1 MAYRKIT
8 DIRDTIGMRAVF
20 YARVST
26 AEEEQLNAIELQI
39 EENRGC
45 IKDHGW
51 KLVGEYIDRS
61 KSGTMV
67 KGRDDYQRL
76 YEDLYEDLFD
86 IVVIKYNNEKIIKR
100 VIGLPGDYIEYKD
113 NILYV
118 NGKEIKEEYKRDIT
132 NNFSLKDLGYEKI
145 PENKYLVLGDNR
157 SISKDSRIIGL
168 IDKEDIE
175 GYTGIIV
182 FPFKRIGNVIE

>member
-1 MAYRKIT
+1 MVPTLLDGDIMILDKIGYRINGLK
-8 DIRDTIGMRAVF
+8 R
-20 YARVST
+20 
-26 AEEEQLNAIELQI
+26 
-39 EENRGC
+39 
-45 IKDHGW
+45 
-51 KLVGEYIDRS
+51 
-61 KSGTMV
+61 
-67 KGRDDYQRL
+67 
-76 YEDLYEDLFD
+76 FD

-113 NILYV
+113 NNLYV

>member
-1 MAYRKIT
+1 MVPTLLDGDIMILDKIGYRINGLK
-8 DIRDTIGMRAVF
+8 R
-20 YARVST
+20 
-26 AEEEQLNAIELQI
+26 
-39 EENRGC
+39 
-45 IKDHGW
+45 
-51 KLVGEYIDRS
+51 
-61 KSGTMV
+61 
-67 KGRDDYQRL
+67 
-76 YEDLYEDLFD
+76 FD

-113 NILYV
+113 NLLYV

>member
-1 MAYRKIT
+1 MVPTLLDGDIMILDKIGYRINGLK
-8 DIRDTIGMRAVF
+8 R
-20 YARVST
+20 
-26 AEEEQLNAIELQI
+26 
-39 EENRGC
+39 
-45 IKDHGW
+45 
-51 KLVGEYIDRS
+51 
-61 KSGTMV
+61 
-67 KGRDDYQRL
+67 
-76 YEDLYEDLFD
+76 FD

-118 NGKEIKEEYKRDIT
+118 NGKEIKEEYKRNIT

-157 SISKDSRIIGL
+157 GISKDSRIIGL

-182 FPFKRIGNVIE
+182 LPFKRIGNVME

>member
-1 MAYRKIT
+1 MVPTLLDGDIMILDKIGYRINGLK
-8 DIRDTIGMRAVF
+8 R
-20 YARVST
+20 
-26 AEEEQLNAIELQI
+26 
-39 EENRGC
+39 
-45 IKDHGW
+45 
-51 KLVGEYIDRS
+51 
-61 KSGTMV
+61 
-67 KGRDDYQRL
+67 
-76 YEDLYEDLFD
+76 FD

-100 VIGLPGDYIEYKD
+100 VIGLPGDYIEYRD

>member
-1 MAYRKIT
+1 MVPTLLEGDIMILDKIGYRINGLK
-8 DIRDTIGMRAVF
+8 R
-20 YARVST
+20 
-26 AEEEQLNAIELQI
+26 
-39 EENRGC
+39 
-45 IKDHGW
+45 
-51 KLVGEYIDRS
+51 
-61 KSGTMV
+61 
-67 KGRDDYQRL
+67 
-76 YEDLYEDLFD
+76 FD

>member
-1 MAYRKIT
+1 MPTLLDGDIMILDKIGYRINGLK
-8 DIRDTIGMRAVF
+8 R
-20 YARVST
+20 
-26 AEEEQLNAIELQI
+26 
-39 EENRGC
+39 
-45 IKDHGW
+45 
-51 KLVGEYIDRS
+51 
-61 KSGTMV
+61 
-67 KGRDDYQRL
+67 
-76 YEDLYEDLFD
+76 FD

>member
-1 MAYRKIT
+1 MKLNDLI
-8 DIRDTIGMRAVF
+8 DISKKMQEIIC
-20 YARVST
+20 Y
-26 AEEEQLNAIELQI
+26 I
-39 EENRGC
+39 EE
-45 IKDHGW
+45 
-51 KLVGEYIDRS
+51 
-61 KSGTMV
+61 
-67 KGRDDYQRL
+67 
-76 YEDLYEDLFD
+76 
-86 IVVIKYNNEKIIKR
+86 NNEKIIKR

>member
-1 MAYRKIT
+1 MVPTLLDGDIMILDKIGYRINGLK
-8 DIRDTIGMRAVF
+8 R
-20 YARVST
+20 
-26 AEEEQLNAIELQI
+26 
-39 EENRGC
+39 
-45 IKDHGW
+45 
-51 KLVGEYIDRS
+51 
-61 KSGTMV
+61 
-67 KGRDDYQRL
+67 
-76 YEDLYEDLFD
+76 FD

-132 NNFSLKDLGYEKI
+132 NNFSLKDLGYKKI

>member
-1 MAYRKIT
+1 MVPTLLDGDIMILDKIGYRINGLK
-8 DIRDTIGMRAVF
+8 R
-20 YARVST
+20 
-26 AEEEQLNAIELQI
+26 
-39 EENRGC
+39 
-45 IKDHGW
+45 
-51 KLVGEYIDRS
+51 
-61 KSGTMV
+61 
-67 KGRDDYQRL
+67 
-76 YEDLYEDLFD
+76 FD

-100 VIGLPGDYIEYKD
+100 DIGLPGDYIEYKD

>member
-1 MAYRKIT
+1 MVPTLLDGDIMILDKIGYRINGLK
-8 DIRDTIGMRAVF
+8 R
-20 YARVST
+20 Y
-26 AEEEQLNAIELQI
+26 
-39 EENRGC
+39 
-45 IKDHGW
+45 
-51 KLVGEYIDRS
+51 
-61 KSGTMV
+61 
-67 KGRDDYQRL
+67 
-76 YEDLYEDLFD
+76 D

>member
-1 MAYRKIT
+1 MVPTLLDGDIMILDKIGYRINGLK
-8 DIRDTIGMRAVF
+8 R
-20 YARVST
+20 
-26 AEEEQLNAIELQI
+26 
-39 EENRGC
+39 
-45 IKDHGW
+45 
-51 KLVGEYIDRS
+51 
-61 KSGTMV
+61 
-67 KGRDDYQRL
+67 
-76 YEDLYEDLFD
+76 FD

-157 SISKDSRIIGL
+157 GISKDSRIIGL

>member
-1 MAYRKIT
+1 MKNNILKECLQYFLIIIFVLLFRTFLYSPIRVTGDSMVPTLLDGDIMVLDKIGYRINGLK
-8 DIRDTIGMRAVF
+8 R
-20 YARVST
+20 
-26 AEEEQLNAIELQI
+26 
-39 EENRGC
+39 
-45 IKDHGW
+45 
-51 KLVGEYIDRS
+51 
-61 KSGTMV
+61 
-67 KGRDDYQRL
+67 
-76 YEDLYEDLFD
+76 FD

>member
-1 MAYRKIT
+1 MVPTLLDGDIMILDKIGYRINGLK
-8 DIRDTIGMRAVF
+8 R
-20 YARVST
+20 
-26 AEEEQLNAIELQI
+26 
-39 EENRGC
+39 
-45 IKDHGW
+45 
-51 KLVGEYIDRS
+51 
-61 KSGTMV
+61 
-67 KGRDDYQRL
+67 
-76 YEDLYEDLFD
+76 FD

-182 FPFKRIGNVIE
+182 FPFNRIGNVIE

>member
-1 MAYRKIT
+1 MVPTLLDGDIMILDKIGYRINGLK
-8 DIRDTIGMRAVF
+8 R
-20 YARVST
+20 
-26 AEEEQLNAIELQI
+26 
-39 EENRGC
+39 
-45 IKDHGW
+45 
-51 KLVGEYIDRS
+51 
-61 KSGTMV
+61 
-67 KGRDDYQRL
+67 
-76 YEDLYEDLFD
+76 FD

-118 NGKEIKEEYKRDIT
+118 NEKEIKEEYKRDIT

>member
-1 MAYRKIT
+1 MKNNILKECLQYFLIIIFVLLFRTFLYSPIRVTGDSMVPTLLDGDIMILDKIGYRINGLK
-8 DIRDTIGMRAVF
+8 R
-20 YARVST
+20 
-26 AEEEQLNAIELQI
+26 
-39 EENRGC
+39 
-45 IKDHGW
+45 
-51 KLVGEYIDRS
+51 
-61 KSGTMV
+61 
-67 KGRDDYQRL
+67 
-76 YEDLYEDLFD
+76 FD

-157 SISKDSRIIGL
+157 SISKDSRIIGV

>member
-1 MAYRKIT
+1 MVPTLLDGDIMILDKIGYRINGLK
-8 DIRDTIGMRAVF
+8 R
-20 YARVST
+20 
-26 AEEEQLNAIELQI
+26 
-39 EENRGC
+39 
-45 IKDHGW
+45 
-51 KLVGEYIDRS
+51 
-61 KSGTMV
+61 
-67 KGRDDYQRL
+67 
-76 YEDLYEDLFD
+76 FD

-182 FPFKRIGNVIE
+182 FPFKRIGNVVE

>member
-1 MAYRKIT
+1 MILDKIGYRINGLK
-8 DIRDTIGMRAVF
+8 R
-20 YARVST
+20 
-26 AEEEQLNAIELQI
+26 
-39 EENRGC
+39 
-45 IKDHGW
+45 
-51 KLVGEYIDRS
+51 
-61 KSGTMV
+61 
-67 KGRDDYQRL
+67 
-76 YEDLYEDLFD
+76 FD

-182 FPFKRIGNVIE
+182 FPFKRIGNVVE

>member
-1 MAYRKIT
+1 MVPTLLDGDIMVLDKIGYRINGLK
-8 DIRDTIGMRAVF
+8 R
-20 YARVST
+20 
-26 AEEEQLNAIELQI
+26 
-39 EENRGC
+39 
-45 IKDHGW
+45 
-51 KLVGEYIDRS
+51 
-61 KSGTMV
+61 
-67 KGRDDYQRL
+67 
-76 YEDLYEDLFD
+76 FD

-182 FPFKRIGNVIE
+182 FPFKRIGNVI

>member
-1 MAYRKIT
+1 MVPTLLDGDIMILDKIGYRINGLK
-8 DIRDTIGMRAVF
+8 R
-20 YARVST
+20 
-26 AEEEQLNAIELQI
+26 
-39 EENRGC
+39 
-45 IKDHGW
+45 
-51 KLVGEYIDRS
+51 
-61 KSGTMV
+61 
-67 KGRDDYQRL
+67 
-76 YEDLYEDLFD
+76 FD
-86 IVVIKYNNEKIIKR
+86 IVVIKYNNEKIINR

>member
-1 MAYRKIT
+1 MVPTLLDGDIMVLDKIGYRINGLK
-8 DIRDTIGMRAVF
+8 R
-20 YARVST
+20 
-26 AEEEQLNAIELQI
+26 
-39 EENRGC
+39 
-45 IKDHGW
+45 
-51 KLVGEYIDRS
+51 
-61 KSGTMV
+61 
-67 KGRDDYQRL
+67 
-76 YEDLYEDLFD
+76 FD

-118 NGKEIKEEYKRDIT
+118 NGKEIKEKYKRDIT

>member
-1 MAYRKIT
+1 MVPTLLDGDIMVLDKIGYRINGLK
-8 DIRDTIGMRAVF
+8 R
-20 YARVST
+20 
-26 AEEEQLNAIELQI
+26 
-39 EENRGC
+39 
-45 IKDHGW
+45 
-51 KLVGEYIDRS
+51 
-61 KSGTMV
+61 
-67 KGRDDYQRL
+67 
-76 YEDLYEDLFD
+76 FD

-157 SISKDSRIIGL
+157 GISKDSRIIGL

-182 FPFKRIGNVIE
+182 LPFKRIGNVME

>member
-1 MAYRKIT
+1 MVPTLLDGDIMILDKIGYRINGLK
-8 DIRDTIGMRAVF
+8 R
-20 YARVST
+20 
-26 AEEEQLNAIELQI
+26 
-39 EENRGC
+39 
-45 IKDHGW
+45 
-51 KLVGEYIDRS
+51 
-61 KSGTMV
+61 
-67 KGRDDYQRL
+67 
-76 YEDLYEDLFD
+76 FD

-118 NGKEIKEEYKRDIT
+118 NGKEIKEESKRDIT

>member
-1 MAYRKIT
+1 MVPTLLDGDIMILDKIGYRINGLK
-8 DIRDTIGMRAVF
+8 R
-20 YARVST
+20 
-26 AEEEQLNAIELQI
+26 
-39 EENRGC
+39 
-45 IKDHGW
+45 
-51 KLVGEYIDRS
+51 
-61 KSGTMV
+61 
-67 KGRDDYQRL
+67 
-76 YEDLYEDLFD
+76 FD

-168 IDKEDIE
+168 IDKENIE

>member
-1 MAYRKIT
+1 MVPTLLDGDIMILDKIGYRINVLK
-8 DIRDTIGMRAVF
+8 R
-20 YARVST
+20 
-26 AEEEQLNAIELQI
+26 
-39 EENRGC
+39 
-45 IKDHGW
+45 
-51 KLVGEYIDRS
+51 
-61 KSGTMV
+61 
-67 KGRDDYQRL
+67 
-76 YEDLYEDLFD
+76 FD

>member
-1 MAYRKIT
+1 MSIKLGINGFGRIGNLSFQAALAKEGVEVVAINDPFIAADYMAYMTKY
-8 DIRDTIGMRAVF
+8 DTVHGRFEGEV
-20 YARVST
+20 YA
-26 AEEEQLNAIELQI
+26 
-39 EENRGC
+39 
-45 IKDHGW
+45 KDGN
-51 KLVGEYIDRS
+51 
-61 KSGTMV
+61 
-67 KGRDDYQRL
+67 
-76 YEDLYEDLFD
+76 LF
-86 IVVIKYNNEKIIKR
+86 
-100 VIGLPGDYIEYKD
+100 
-113 NILYV
+113 V

>member
-51 KLVGEYIDRS
+51 KLVGEYIDAVRA
-61 KSGTMV
+61 V
-67 KGRDDYQRL
+67 RWIKGQKMITR
-76 YEDLYEDLFD
+76 
-86 IVVIKYNNEKIIKR
+86 
-100 VIGLPGDYIEYKD
+100 GL
-113 NILYV
+113 
-118 NGKEIKEEYKRDIT
+118 
-132 NNFSLKDLGYEKI
+132 
-145 PENKYLVLGDNR
+145 
-157 SISKDSRIIGL
+157 
-168 IDKEDIE
+168 
-175 GYTGIIV
+175 
-182 FPFKRIGNVIE
+182 

>member
-1 MAYRKIT
+1 MVPTLLDGDIMILDKIGYRINGLK
-8 DIRDTIGMRAVF
+8 R
-20 YARVST
+20 
-26 AEEEQLNAIELQI
+26 
-39 EENRGC
+39 
-45 IKDHGW
+45 
-51 KLVGEYIDRS
+51 
-61 KSGTMV
+61 
-67 KGRDDYQRL
+67 
-76 YEDLYEDLFD
+76 FD

-118 NGKEIKEEYKRDIT
+118 NGKEIKEGYKRDIT